1 MNNDSTFELKL
12 LVFLEINLQNLLYE
26 NLIIVMDGT
35 FLSK

>member
-12 LVFLEINLQNLLYE
+12 LVILEINLQNLLYE